1 MLPPM
6 TRLTRASLVLLLVL
20 AGCADH
26 TAPRTT
32 PNRPGGVVSEA
43 SVRAHLE
50 FLASDALNGRGS
62 GTRDE
67 MIAAEY
73 VGAQFRRLGLKP
85 GGTGSGYVQTI
96 EVVRATAAGKPSI
109 AIGDSLKWTFGKEF
123 VAGSVSGPV
132 IAGPLQRVS
141 GSAAGVRRGAIV
153 FLPDENMDLAG
164 QILQA
169 GVGAVLMKRTLTT
182 AQWEAQAGRTPGT
195 GMPRLSG
202 IPLEAQ
208 ARPSLISLNPG
219 SAAALAAV
227 AEGTQVRIEMPVG
240 EPQKSYTYNAVGILP
255 GSDPSGEA
263 ILISAHL
270 DHLGRRENV
279 PGPDKIYNG
288 ADDDASGTVA
298 VMELAEAL
306 AKKKTPKRTI
316 MFACFGSEEVGGFG
330 ATYLRE
336 MPPVPLDKMVAMVQF
351 EMIGRPDSKVPAKTL
366 WLTGY
371 ERSDLGPTLAARGA
385 RLVQDPH
392 PEMSFFT
399 RSDNIT
405 FARRGIVAHTVSSY
419 GLHKE
424 YHEARD
430 ETTLVDYAHMTEV
443 IGSMVEPLAWLA
455 NAAFKPAWKPGLRP

>member
-1 MLPPM
+1 MRRPL
-6 TRLTRASLVLLLVL
+6 RFCVVLLVSL

-26 TAPRTT
+26 GAPRTT
-32 PNRPGGVVSEA
+32 PNRPGGGGISEA

-67 MIAAEY
+67 WIAADY

-85 GGTGSGYVQTI
+85 GGTGGFVQTVDI
-96 EVVRATAAGKPSI
+96 LRAAATGKPSI
-109 AIGDSLKWTFGKEF
+109 AIGDTLKWTFGQEF
-123 VAGSVSGPV
+123 VAGSVSAPT
-132 IAGPLQRVS
+132 ITGPLQRIS
-141 GSAAGVRRGAIV
+141 GSAASVRRGAIV
-153 FLPDENMDLAG
+153 FLPDENMELAG
-164 QILQA
+164 QVLQA
-169 GVGAVLMKRTLTT
+169 GVAAVLMKRTLTT
-182 AQWEAQAGRTPGT
+182 AQWDAQAGRTPNLGSRI
-195 GMPRLSG
+195 GGVPPES
-202 IPLEAQ
+202 Q
-208 ARPSLISLNPG
+208 ARPSVISLNAAA
-219 SAAALAAV
+219 AAALAAV
-227 AEGTQVRIEMPVG
+227 ADGTQVRIETPAG

-270 DHLGRRENV
+270 DHLGQRESIQ
-279 PGPDKIYNG
+279 GPDKIHNG

-306 AKKKTPKRTI
+306 TKKKTPKRTI
-316 MFACFGSEEVGGFG
+316 IFACFGSEESGGFG
-330 ATYLRE
+330 STYLRE

-351 EMIGRPDSKVPAKTL
+351 EMIGRPDSKVPTKTL

-405 FARRGIVAHTVSSY
+405 FARRGVVAHTVSSY
-419 GLHKE
+419 GLHTE
-424 YHEARD
+424 YHTPAD
-430 ETTLVDYAHMTEV
+430 ETKLVDYAHMTEA